1 MFCMTFIVTTRQ
13 LQLSSIMLSVSSL
26 TVNSTDYLNF
36 NKQFCAEIILY
47 MKKKKIQIKKNKTIV
62 LIKSFVFLLDKQNP
76 FVRFIKKIIPNTE
89 DQVTFGPNFKYL
101 MTEFTKDLVIN
112 LSKRC

>member
-36 NKQFCAEIILY
+36 NKQFSAEIILK
-47 MKKKKIQIKKNKTIV
+47 MKKKNISDYKKNETIV
-62 LIKSFVFLLDKQNP
+62 LIKKHCFVFLLD
-76 FVRFIKKIIPNTE
+76 
-89 DQVTFGPNFKYL
+89 
-101 MTEFTKDLVIN
+101 
-112 LSKRC
+112 

>member
-36 NKQFCAEIILY
+36 NKQFSAEIILK
-47 MKKKKIQIKKNKTIV
+47 MKKKTFQIIKKRNNSLNKETLFRI
-62 LIKSFVFLLDKQNP
+62 S
-76 FVRFIKKIIPNTE
+76 T
-89 DQVTFGPNFKYL
+89 
-101 MTEFTKDLVIN
+101 
-112 LSKRC
+112 

>member
-36 NKQFCAEIILY
+36 NKQFRAEIILN
-47 MKKKKIQIKKNKTIV
+47 MKKKIQIKKNKTIV
-62 LIKSFVFLLDKQNP
+62 LIKRHRDTASYFYLIN
-76 FVRFIKKIIPNTE
+76 KILS
-89 DQVTFGPNFKYL
+89 Y
-101 MTEFTKDLVIN
+101 DL
-112 LSKRC
+112 

>member
-47 MKKKKIQIKKNKTIV
+47 MKKKIQIKKNKTIV
-62 LIKSFVFLLDKQNP
+62 LIKRHCFVFLLDKQNP
-76 FVRFIKKIIPNTE
+76 FVRFIKK
-89 DQVTFGPNFKYL
+89 
-101 MTEFTKDLVIN
+101 
-112 LSKRC
+112 

>member
-36 NKQFCAEIILY
+36 NKQFCAEIILN
-47 MKKKKIQIKKNKTIV
+47 MKKKNQIKKNKTIV
-62 LIKSFVFLLDKQNP
+62 LIKRHRDTASYFYLIN
-76 FVRFIKKIIPNTE
+76 KILS
-89 DQVTFGPNFKYL
+89 Y
-101 MTEFTKDLVIN
+101 DL
-112 LSKRC
+112 

>member
-1 MFCMTFIVTTRQ
+1 MSCMTFIVTTRQ

-47 MKKKKIQIKKNKTIV
+47 MKKKIQIKKNQNNSFNKETQRHC
-62 LIKSFVFLLDKQNP
+62 FVFLLDKQNP
-76 FVRFIKKIIPNTE
+76 FIRYIKK
-89 DQVTFGPNFKYL
+89 
-101 MTEFTKDLVIN
+101 
-112 LSKRC
+112 

>member
-1 MFCMTFIVTTRQ
+1 MTFIVTTRQ

-47 MKKKKIQIKKNKTIV
+47 MKKKIQIKKNKTII
-62 LIKSFVFLLDKQNP
+62 LIKRHRDTASYFYLIN
-76 FVRFIKKIIPNTE
+76 KILS
-89 DQVTFGPNFKYL
+89 Y
-101 MTEFTKDLVIN
+101 DL
-112 LSKRC
+112 

>member
-47 MKKKKIQIKKNKTIV
+47 MKKKIQIKKNQNNSFNKETQRHC
-62 LIKSFVFLLDKQNP
+62 FVFLL
-76 FVRFIKKIIPNTE
+76 FRTIYKKIIPNTE

-101 MTEFTKDLVIN
+101 ITD
-112 LSKRC
+112 

>member
-36 NKQFCAEIILY
+36 NKQFSAEIILK
-47 MKKKKIQIKKNKTIV
+47 MKKNISDYKKNETIV
-62 LIKSFVFLLDKQNP
+62 LIKRHCFVFLLD
-76 FVRFIKKIIPNTE
+76 
-89 DQVTFGPNFKYL
+89 
-101 MTEFTKDLVIN
+101 
-112 LSKRC
+112 

>member
-36 NKQFCAEIILY
+36 NKQFSAEIILK
-47 MKKKKIQIKKNKTIV
+47 MKKKTFQIIKKRNNSFNKETLFRI
-62 LIKSFVFLLDKQNP
+62 S
-76 FVRFIKKIIPNTE
+76 T
-89 DQVTFGPNFKYL
+89 
-101 MTEFTKDLVIN
+101 
-112 LSKRC
+112 

>member
-36 NKQFCAEIILY
+36 NKQFSAEIILE
-47 MKKKKIQIKKNKTIV
+47 MKKNTFQIIKKRNNSFNKETLFRI
-62 LIKSFVFLLDKQNP
+62 S
-76 FVRFIKKIIPNTE
+76 T
-89 DQVTFGPNFKYL
+89 
-101 MTEFTKDLVIN
+101 
-112 LSKRC
+112 

>member
-47 MKKKKIQIKKNKTIV
+47 MKKKN
-62 LIKSFVFLLDKQNP
+62 SD
-76 FVRFIKKIIPNTE
+76 
-89 DQVTFGPNFKYL
+89 
-101 MTEFTKDLVIN
+101 
-112 LSKRC
+112 

>member
-36 NKQFCAEIILY
+36 NKQFCAEIILN
-47 MKKKKIQIKKNKTIV
+47 MKKKIQIKKNKTIV
-62 LIKSFVFLLDKQNP
+62 LIKRHRDTASYFYLIN
-76 FVRFIKKIIPNTE
+76 KILS
-89 DQVTFGPNFKYL
+89 Y
-101 MTEFTKDLVIN
+101 DLQKN
-112 LSKRC
+112 NS

>member
-13 LQLSSIMLSVSSL
+13 LQLSTIMLPVSSL

-47 MKKKKIQIKKNKTIV
+47 MKKKIQIKKNKTIV
-62 LIKSFVFLLDKQNP
+62 LIKGHRDTASYFYLINKSLSF
-76 FVRFIKKIIPNTE
+76 
-89 DQVTFGPNFKYL
+89 
-101 MTEFTKDLVIN
+101 DL
-112 LSKRC
+112 